1 VSSLDVSLIF
11 PAYNDESTIR
21 IVAEQGLQ
29 LLADYATKFEIII
42 VDDGSPDRSGE
53 IADGLAAEHPG
64 IVSVI
69 HHLQNRGYGAALRTG
84 MAASRYDWICVVD
97 GDNEYAVSDLRK
109 MLEIRNFYRLIIAF
123 RYKKLYSTS
132 RIFISFVYNFLL
144 RRMFRTPFRDVST
157 GIRTFHRSILSEIEL
172 TSDSPFIGAE
182 LAIKAMLRGFP
193 VGELGIQT
201 FPRSFG
207 RGAAVSPKNIV
218 RTIRDMIRVRNEIFS
233 DTYDLPAGR
242 SRSTSIRRRRSLV
255 LSARKARPEL
265 RGRWLKRSEGHDG
278 YYKDQ

>member
-1 VSSLDVSLIF
+1 VGGSSGLGRSL
-11 PAYNDESTIR
+11 
-21 IVAEQGLQ
+21 AERFASAG
-29 LLADYATKFEIII
+29 YA
-42 VDDGSPDRSGE
+42 DDGSPDRSGE
-53 IADGLAAEHPG
+53 IADGLAAEQPG

-123 RYKKLYSTS
+123 RYKKLYSTN

-182 LAIKAMLRGFP
+182 LAIKTPMISRQ
-193 VGELGIQT
+193 ED
-201 FPRSFG
+201 
-207 RGAAVSPKNIV
+207 
-218 RTIRDMIRVRNEIFS
+218 RD
-233 DTYDLPAGR
+233 
-242 SRSTSIRRRRSLV
+242 RRRSVGEDRSCSRQGKLG
-255 LSARKARPEL
+255 LSFA
-265 RGRWLKRSEGHDG
+265 GDG
-278 YYKDQ
+278 